1 MRKENGSL
9 NIKKIKPEMYEYA
22 SVIKVIRWRYNYR
35 TSRLGFHFNFT
46 NSFRLARIDCPEV
59 RGNLE
64 KRIKE

>member
-1 MRKENGSL
+1 
-9 NIKKIKPEMYEYA
+9 MYEYA

-35 TSRLGFHFNFT
+35 TVDLGFHFNFT

-64 KRIKE
+64 RED